1 MSVRQRK
8 GTDKWC
14 HDYFDGKGKRHQM
27 LYRTK
32 KEAKE
37 AEAKVRMELKG
48 NIHVADPDSITVKE
62 AGEKWLEAC
71 NKLERS
77 TRDQYRGHLKHHINP
92 NIGKTKLSKIGV
104 PFVYA
109 FLRQLRE
116 HGLSEPMIRA
126 VRVSFGALLSNAQK
140 EGLVVFNAVKEM
152 GRDSKPK
159 GDGRHKKRVK
169 VGVDIPTTEEVKR
182 IIASAD
188 EGRPRVFL
196 RVAALTG
203 MRSSELRGLIWDAIN
218 LTKGEIEVTQR
229 ADAYGKIGSP
239 KSESGKRTI
248 PIGQQ
253 AVAELREWKL
263 ACTSRVFVFPSITGK
278 KKGGVMNHSNIVSD
292 WWHPAQ
298 LAAGVT
304 MLKPAVDKEGYPVLD
319 EHGEQIINTVPKYSG
334 LHALRH
340 YFASLCINAKEDGGL
355 GLAPKVVQERLGHSS
370 IVMTLD
376 VYGHLFPKG
385 DASAELAAAEAALF

>member
-27 LYRTK
+27 LYSTK
-32 KEAKE
+32 REAKE

-48 NIHVADPDSITVKE
+48 NIHVADPSSITVSE
-62 AGEKWLEAC
+62 AGADWIKAC
-71 NKLERS
+71 DKLERS
-77 TRDQYRGHLKHHINP
+77 TIASYKGHLENHINP

-109 FLRQLRE
+109 FLRKLRE
-116 HGLSEPMIRA
+116 QGLSEPMVQA
-126 VRVSFGALLSNAQK
+126 VRVSLGALLSNAQK
-140 EGLVVFNAVKEM
+140 EGQVVFNAVKEM
-152 GRDSKPK
+152 GRDSKK
-159 GDGRHKKRVK
+159 GDGRHKKRLK

-182 IIASAD
+182 IIEAA
-188 EGRPRVFL
+188 EAGRPRIFL
-196 RVAALTG
+196 RVAAITG
-203 MRSSELRGLIWDAIN
+203 MRASELRGLSWDMIN
-218 LTKGEIEVTQR
+218 LTKSEIEVTQR
-229 ADAYGKIGSP
+229 ADAYGAIGSP
-239 KSESGKRTI
+239 KSSSGKRTI
-248 PIGQQ
+248 PIGQKS
-253 AVAELREWKL
+253 VAELREWKL
-263 ACTSRVFVFPSITGK
+263 ACTSRVFVFPSIKGK
-278 KKGGVMNHSNIVSD
+278 KKGGVMNHSNIIKD

-304 MLKPAVDKEGYPVLD
+304 MLKPAVDKEGNPVLD
-319 EHGEQIINTVPKYSG
+319 ECGEPIIKTIPKYSG

-355 GLAPKVVQERLGHSS
+355 GLAPKLVQERLGHSS

>member
-14 HDYFDGKGKRHQM
+14 HDYFDGNGKRHQM

-37 AEAKVRMELKG
+37 AEAKIRMELKG
-48 NIHVADPDSITVKE
+48 NTHVPDIDSITVKE
-62 AGEKWLEAC
+62 AGGLWMEAC
-71 NKLERS
+71 ADLERS
-77 TRDQYRGHLKHHINP
+77 TRDQYQGHLDNHIYP
-92 NIGKTKLSKIGV
+92 NIGKTKLNKIGV
-104 PFVYA
+104 PFVYD
-109 FLRQLRE
+109 FLRKLRE
-116 HGLSEPMIRA
+116 QGLSEPMVRA
-126 VRVSFGALLSNAQK
+126 VRVSLGALLSNAQK
-140 EGLVVFNAVKEM
+140 QGKVIFNAVKEM

-159 GDGRHKKRVK
+159 RDSRHKKRLK

-182 IIASAD
+182 IIEAA
-188 EGRPRVFL
+188 EAGRPRVFL

-203 MRSSELRGLIWDAIN
+203 MRASELRGLIWDAIN
-218 LTKGEIEVTQR
+218 LTKGEIEVAQR
-229 ADAYGKIGSP
+229 ADAYGAIGSP
-239 KSESGKRTI
+239 KSSSGKRTL
-248 PIGQQ
+248 PIGPK
-253 AVAELREWKL
+253 AIAELREWKL
-263 ACTSRVFVFPSITGK
+263 ACTSRVFVFPSIAGK
-278 KKGGVMNHSNIVSD
+278 NKGGVMNHSNIIKD

-298 LAAGVT
+298 MSAGVT
-304 MLKPAVDKEGYPVLD
+304 IDTGEVDAEGQPILA
-319 EHGEQIINTVPKYSG
+319 PKYSG

-340 YFASLCINAKEDGGL
+340 YFASYCINAKEDDGL
-355 GLAPKVVQERLGHSS
+355 GLAPKLVQERLGHSS

>member
-1 MSVRQRK
+1 MSVRKRL

-14 HDYFDGKGKRHQM
+14 HDYFDGNGKRHQM
-27 LYRTK
+27 LYRTQ

-48 NIHVADPDSITVKE
+48 NIHVADPNSITVKE
-62 AGEKWLEAC
+62 AGADWLKAC
-71 NKLERS
+71 DKLERS
-77 TRDQYRGHLKHHINP
+77 TRDQYKGHLENHIYP

-109 FLRQLRE
+109 FLDKLRE
-116 HGLSEPMIRA
+116 QGLSEPMVRA
-126 VRVSFGALLSNAQK
+126 VRVSLGAMLSNAQK
-140 EGLVVFNAVKEM
+140 KGLVVFNAVKEM
-152 GRDSKPK
+152 GRDSKK
-159 GDGRHKKRVK
+159 SDGRHKKRLK

-182 IIASAD
+182 IIDAA
-188 EGRPRVFL
+188 EAGRPRVFL
-196 RVAALTG
+196 RVAAITG
-203 MRSSELRGLIWDAIN
+203 MRASELRGLIWDAIN
-218 LTKGEIEVTQR
+218 LTKGEIEIAQR
-229 ADAYGKIGSP
+229 ADAYGAIGSP
-239 KSESGKRTI
+239 KSSSGKRTI
-248 PIGQQ
+248 PIGPK
-253 AVAELREWKL
+253 AIAELREWKL
-263 ACTSRVFVFPSITGK
+263 QCTSRVFVFPSIKGK
-278 KKGGVMNHSNIVSD
+278 NKGGVMNHSNIIKD

-298 LAAGVT
+298 MSAGVT
-304 MLKPAVDKEGYPVLD
+304 IDTGKVDDEGKPVL
-319 EHGEQIINTVPKYSG
+319 GPKYSG

-340 YFASLCINAKEDGGL
+340 YFASYCINAKEDNGL

>member
-14 HDYFDGKGKRHQM
+14 HDYFDGNGKRHQM

-37 AEAKVRMELKG
+37 AEAKIRMELKG
-48 NIHVADPDSITVKE
+48 NTHVPDIDSITVKE
-62 AGEKWLEAC
+62 AGGLWMEAC
-71 NKLERS
+71 ADLERS
-77 TRDQYRGHLKHHINP
+77 TRDQYQGHLDNHIYP
-92 NIGKTKLSKIGV
+92 NIGKTKLNKIGV
-104 PFVYA
+104 PFVYD
-109 FLRQLRE
+109 FLAKLRKQ
-116 HGLSEPMIRA
+116 GLSEPMVRA
-126 VRVSFGALLSNAQK
+126 VRVSLGALLSNAQK
-140 EGLVVFNAVKEM
+140 QGRVIFNAVKEM

-159 GDGRHKKRVK
+159 DGRHKKRLK
-169 VGVDIPTTEEVKR
+169 VGVDIPTTDEVKR
-182 IIASAD
+182 IIAFAE

-218 LTKGEIEVTQR
+218 LTKGEIEVAQR
-229 ADAYGKIGSP
+229 ADAYGVMGSP
-239 KSESGKRTI
+239 KSSSGKRTI
-248 PIGQQ
+248 PIGQKS
-253 AVAELREWKL
+253 VAELREWKL
-263 ACTSRVFVFPSITGK
+263 ACTSRVFVFPSIAGK
-278 KKGGVMNHSNIVSD
+278 KKGGVMNHSNIIKD

-298 LAAGVT
+298 MSAGVT
-304 MLKPAVDKEGYPVLD
+304 IDTGKVDAEGKPILA
-319 EHGEQIINTVPKYSG
+319 PKYSG

-340 YFASLCINAKEDGGL
+340 YFASYCINAKEDGGL
-355 GLAPKVVQERLGHSS
+355 GLAPKLVQERLGHSS